1 MPRRGRGLGPVC
13 SPRALSNRMPHF
25 IVDVEADGPAPG
37 LYSMV
42 SFAAIELT
50 AAGPGQSFVGEVAP
64 ISDRYVE
71 SALAACRLSR
81 EATLRYDPPELVM
94 TRFVQWLATFDSE
107 DRFVFIS
114 DNPAF
119 DWQFVNYY
127 LHAFTGGN
135 PFGHTARRI
144 GDFAA
149 GLERNFTA
157 SSRWKRL
164 RRTPHTH
171 HPLDDVRGNA
181 EALYALA
188 QRHGVPLPFK

>member
-1 MPRRGRGLGPVC
+1 M
-13 SPRALSNRMPHF
+13 AHF

-50 AAGPGQSFVGEVAP
+50 AAGPGQTFFAELAP

-71 SALAACRLSR
+71 SALSACGLTRAQTLEYEAPSVVMSR
-81 EATLRYDPPELVM
+81 FAHWVEQFAPSPR
-94 TRFVQWLATFDSE
+94 Q
-107 DRFVFIS
+107 VFIS

-119 DWQFVNYY
+119 DWQFINYY
-127 LHAFTGGN
+127 LHAFTGSN

-164 RRTPHTH
+164 RKTKHTH

-188 QRHGVPLPFK
+188 AAHRVELPFK